1 MLCNSI
7 PIIACLWLLWIGLC
21 GFLSGEV
28 CMRREEFLRLPY
40 GSTVR
45 VMDGDR
51 VVMHG
56 VVVDRTC
63 NSVLLRIGRVPRGAP
78 ILKYFAYGQV
88 EVCDASEWRGC
99 RGGCK

>member
-7 PIIACLWLLWIGLC
+7 PVIACLWLLWIGLC
-21 GFLSGEV
+21 GFLGGEV

-56 VVVDRTC
+56 VVE
-63 NSVLLRIGRVPRGAP
+63 IGRV
-78 ILKYFAYGQV
+78 ILSF
-88 EVCDASEWRGC
+88 
-99 RGGCK
+99 